1 MNTPKPDSYRKMK
14 RDQHAGKHSLD
25 SFLFIAGS
33 REHQGDA
40 SIFFLD
46 ADLGLCATY
55 IIDGGF
61 GHGNNSGDGG
71 TDNVGTSLSITAVT
85 RDGESGDSVV
95 LGEKFAFRHS
105 FNYRATLVISTLV

>member
-1 MNTPKPDSYRKMK
+1 MVLHLQNFDIIRIVFLEREQ
-14 RDQHAGKHSLD
+14 RDQHAGKHSLN

-33 REHQGDA
+33 RERQSDA

-61 GHGNNSGDGG
+61 GHGNNGGNGCDDTLFALVDGTVRFERKG
-71 TDNVGTSLSITAVT
+71 KD
-85 RDGESGDSVV
+85 RRQCSVYA
-95 LGEKFAFRHS
+95 LEQ
-105 FNYRATLVISTLV
+105 